1 MIRQSLTHRRWEGAA
16 SSLAVL
22 AVAFTAGAALVAL
35 SGGHPAKAGA
45 ALVYGAFGTS
55 SHIAGVIVKTVPLL
69 LTGLSVAVAF
79 RVGLFNIGG
88 EGQLYVGALAAA
100 ALGALD
106 LGLPRVIH
114 LPVVLLGASLAGGLW
129 GAIPGWLRARRGVHE
144 VINTIMLNYIAIQ
157 AVDYLVTGPL
167 NAGEYATKTNPVVP
181 TATMPDLWTIAP
193 TSVSWGIVIALAVC
207 GGAAWWLFRTPGGI
221 EFRAV
226 GLNLKAAR
234 AAGIRD
240 ARKMVAGMAIAGGLA
255 GLAGCLEVVGVHHTL
270 YAQFSPGYGF
280 DGIAVALLAKN
291 HPLAVIPAAF
301 LFGSLRTADRWLQLV
316 AGVPRDIV
324 IIIQAIA
331 VLGVGIQTVLSRRR
345 SLTAS
350 PATAT

>member
-1 MIRQSLTHRRWEGAA
+1 MIRLPPTPPRWRGAI

-22 AVAFTAGAALVAL
+22 VIAFAAGGVLVTL
-35 SGGHPAKAGA
+35 SGGHPGKAGA
-45 ALVYGAFGTS
+45 ALLYGAFGTPGHVS
-55 SHIAGVIVKTVPLL
+55 GVIVKTVPLL

-88 EGQLYVGALAAA
+88 EGQLYAGALAAA
-100 ALGALD
+100 TLGALD
-106 LGLPRVIH
+106 LGLPRLIH
-114 LPVVLLGASLAGGLW
+114 VPVVLTGACLAGGLW
-129 GAIPGWLRARRGVHE
+129 GAIPGWLRAYRGVHE

-167 NAGEYATKTNPVVP
+167 SAGAYATKTDPIVP

-193 TSVSWGIVIALAVC
+193 TSVSWGIIIALTVC
-207 GGAAWWLFRTPGGI
+207 AGAAWWLFRTPGGI

-226 GLNLKAAR
+226 GLNLNAAR
-234 AAGIRD
+234 AAGIQD
-240 ARKMVAGMAIAGGLA
+240 KRKMVTGMAIAGGLA
-255 GLAGCLEVVGVHHTL
+255 GLGGSLEVIGVHHTL

-280 DGIAVALLAKN
+280 DGIAVALLARN
-291 HPLAVIPAAF
+291 NPLGVIPAAF
-301 LFGSLRTADRWLQLV
+301 LFGALRTADRWLQLI

-331 VLGVGIQTVLSRRR
+331 VLGVGLQTALNRRR
-345 SLTAS
+345 TSISA
-350 PATAT
+350 